1 MARRNEAASTET
13 YKDRIVRSA
22 YHCFDRYGIA
32 KTTIEDIA
40 GDAGVSRP
48 TVYKFFANKDA
59 ILDEICTLE
68 SKKTNDEV
76 RARLVRQDS
85 FSDTLTD
92 AILLVVRV
100 SMANIYLRRANEIV
114 SFSSHATSPSSSL
127 HKYYRG
133 LWGRLLTRAADR
145 GDLAADLSIDEVTS
159 WLNSSQAMLMMRLD
173 AVDIDDA
180 ELRRL
185 IRRFVVEPLLAPHAA
200 VPVSTGQETAAK
212 VTVKGAR
219 RPK

>member
-1 MARRNEAASTET
+1 
-13 YKDRIVRSA
+13 
-22 YHCFDRYGIA
+22 
-32 KTTIEDIA
+32 
-40 GDAGVSRP
+40 
-48 TVYKFFANKDA
+48 
-59 ILDEICTLE
+59 
-68 SKKTNDEV
+68 
-76 RARLVRQDS
+76 
-85 FSDTLTD
+85 
-92 AILLVVRV
+92 
-100 SMANIYLRRANEIV
+100 MANIYLRRANEIV